1 MVSRTT
7 SALNSTAQSF
17 TFNTPTTS
25 DSTDSFTQ
33 ELAAALESYLQQ
45 SGGSGQFDISIQPAQ
60 GQNSD
65 SGQYVVTVSA
75 PQTAATPSTA
85 STSSELMG
93 ATSSAA
99 NVATASSVSSQ
110 STTPVT
116 ADTED
121 STSGT
126 GSASSTGG
134 GSALLPTVPDGG
146 ASAPG
151 FQSALQQ
158 FENDWS
164 VLNPQQV
171 AFQLANTAG
180 TGGGVPTDMVPGTT
194 IAYGD
199 MTQTQQFAYQY
210 ALNYGTG
217 GDSLQD
223 FLTQNVGPQTSWN
236 LSYNEIQ
243 QNTDIGAALD
253 SSYQITQN
261 GTPSVIQVPSDPPS
275 TGGSIDNLPNPAM
288 IQYLPADQ
296 QAAAEAALAA
306 EGPYGENIAAA
317 LQVYASS

>member
-33 ELAAALESYLQQ
+33 ELATALESYLQQ

-65 SGQYVVTVSA
+65 SGQYVVTVTA
-75 PQTAATPSTA
+75 PQAAATPSTT

-99 NVATASSVSSQ
+99 NVVSTSSASGQ
-110 STTPVT
+110 STTAIT

-121 STSGT
+121 STSST
-126 GSASSTGG
+126 SSSGG
-134 GSALLPTVPDGG
+134 GSAMLPTVPDGG
-146 ASAPG
+146 ASAPS
-151 FQSALQQ
+151 FQNALQQ

-164 VLNPQQV
+164 ALNPQQV
-171 AFQLANTAG
+171 AFQLANAAG
-180 TGGGVPTDMVPGTT
+180 TGGGNPTDTVPGTT

-223 FLTQNVGPQTSWN
+223 FLTQNAGPQTSWN

-253 SSYQITQN
+253 SSYQVTQN
-261 GTPSVIQVPSDPPS
+261 GSPSVIQVPSDPPS

-296 QAAAEAALAA
+296 QAAAEAAIAA